1 MIEYDEK
8 RETYNFHELLDQSL
22 YCQEGHLPHLGHQGN
37 QKGPIHV
44 WVCAIHFSKCVYNKL
59 WSVPEILSLLC
70 INKQKR
76 FSNEQKAGPSS

>member
-8 RETYNFHELLDQSL
+8 RETYHFHALLDQSL
-22 YCQEGHLPHLGHQGN
+22 YCQGHLPHLGHQGN

-44 WVCAIHFSKCVYNKL
+44 WVWAIHFSKCVYNKL

>member
-22 YCQEGHLPHLGHQGN
+22 YCQGHLPHLGHQGN

-44 WVCAIHFSKCVYNKL
+44 WVCAIHFSKYV
-59 WSVPEILSLLC
+59 
-70 INKQKR
+70 
-76 FSNEQKAGPSS
+76 